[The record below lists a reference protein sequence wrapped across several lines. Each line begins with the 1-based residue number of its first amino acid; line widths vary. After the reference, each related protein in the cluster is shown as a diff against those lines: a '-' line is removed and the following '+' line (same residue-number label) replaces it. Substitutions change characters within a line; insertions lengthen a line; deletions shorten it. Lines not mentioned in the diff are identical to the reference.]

1 MRLLIILI
9 FILAG
14 AAIYLFRYFENKRN
28 EKQEREHER
37 KRESFQKLLY
47 TIRKET
53 DKKNENNEA

>member
-37 KRESFQKLLY
+37 KRESFQKLPDI
-47 TIRKET
+47 IRKET
-53 DKKNENNEA
+53 DKKNENNEP

>member
-28 EKQEREHER
+28 EKQEREHEK
-37 KRESFQKLLY
+37 KRESFQKLLD
-47 TIRKET
+47 TIRKES

>member
-37 KRESFQKLLY
+37 KRESFQNLLD